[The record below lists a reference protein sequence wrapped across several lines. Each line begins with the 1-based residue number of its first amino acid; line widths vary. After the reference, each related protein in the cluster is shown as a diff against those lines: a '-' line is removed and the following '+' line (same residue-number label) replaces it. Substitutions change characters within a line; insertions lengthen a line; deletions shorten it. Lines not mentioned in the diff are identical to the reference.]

1 LSIDASVAW
10 SQTNTT
16 GYTSGENRAKGDP
29 PYVRGVTAQ
38 PALIDIAGVAT
49 GYHTGDSC
57 ALKGQK
63 EKEKEKE
70 KEDKYAFTAP
80 ICKQT
85 RPMSPLCPRALHTTR
100 PTETPNPVCRFAHEP
115 GMQSGCFSGGH
126 MIGSHNGYTVPSSGV
141 VYGSFSVLERSCFVL
156 FSSF

>member
-80 ICKQT
+80 ILQANSANVTPLPACIAHNSPNRNTQ
-85 RPMSPLCPRALHTTR
+85 PGLPLCP
-100 PTETPNPVCRFAHEP
+100 
-115 GMQSGCFSGGH
+115 
-126 MIGSHNGYTVPSSGV
+126 
-141 VYGSFSVLERSCFVL
+141 
-156 FSSF
+156 